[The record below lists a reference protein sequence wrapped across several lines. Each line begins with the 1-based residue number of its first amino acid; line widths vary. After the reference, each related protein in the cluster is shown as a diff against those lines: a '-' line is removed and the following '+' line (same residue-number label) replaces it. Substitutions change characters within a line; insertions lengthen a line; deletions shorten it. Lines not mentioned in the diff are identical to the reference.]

1 MEQISWE
8 IHLAKRHPLKT
19 TVVSFILIAFLILTY
34 LLYGPL
40 WLFFTLIVFFITL
53 NPYFLPHTYTLD
65 KEGILIDKRIYKTRR
80 RWKEFRRFY
89 LTKNGLVLSTFHKRN
104 FLDNFR
110 GLHILLPPDSEKVIE
125 FIRDRLTPP
134 LDKSSFPIKI

>member
-1 MEQISWE
+1 MEQISWK
-8 IHLAKRHPLKT
+8 ICLAKKYPLKT
-19 TVVSFILIAFLILTY
+19 LIVLFILIVFLILTY

-40 WLFFTLIVFFITL
+40 WLLFALIVFFITL

-89 LTKNGLVLSTFHKRN
+89 LTKNGLVLSTFRKRN

-110 GLHILLPPDSEKVIE
+110 GLHILLPPDSEKIIG
-125 FIRDRLTPP
+125 FIRNRLTLP